1 MVCPQSRWGE
11 SGENREKLDE
21 IEHNALSFWDYQVD
35 IGEMVQFWRWKL
47 AEATKLKNEIEIW
60 TRSIYNC
67 DYKNG
72 DDIDKNSEI
81 KSRILDET

>member
-1 MVCPQSRWGE
+1 MLYHFEIIKLILVKWYNFD
-11 SGENREKLDE
+11 GENWPKLP
-21 IEHNALSFWDYQVD
+21 
-35 IGEMVQFWRWKL
+35 
-47 AEATKLKNEIEIW
+47 KLKNEIEIW